1 MEPSSINQLRS
12 EDNICRRGNVNPS
25 MPIFITDY
33 YRTLYHHFFLTSRDG
48 STLHR
53 SLSTNATT
61 CRNLNNLNVAHKN
74 VSIHEENNASY
85 ESPKVQNMEEISLM
99 SLEKDL
105 KNLEEL
111 NNYALRRKSKIT
123 DHLSRFFQRR
133 PSKFRI

>member
-1 MEPSSINQLRS
+1 MEPSSINQLRR
-12 EDNICRRGNVNPS
+12 EDNIYRRGNVDPW
-25 MPIFITDY
+25 MPTLITDY
-33 YRTLYHHFFLTSRDG
+33 YRTLYYLSFFTSRDG
-48 STLHR
+48 SILHR

-74 VSIHEENNASY
+74 VSIHDEHNASY

-133 PSKFRI
+133 SSKFRI